1 MVDST
6 KEHTIPDDSAR
17 ANPETALTE
26 LNTST
31 PMVKSVVN
39 KAVTIATNEVD
50 LILVFELKKIV

>member
-6 KEHTIPDDSAR
+6 NEHKIPDESAR
-17 ANPETALTE
+17 AKPEMALTE
-26 LNTST
+26 LKTST

-50 LILVFELKKIV
+50 LN